1 MEVKMYFHVYASH
14 SSEICPMYAPEEMP
28 VVLSAWERFRPF
40 ADELGVQV
48 HYMAASAP
56 SHEFFFLLEADSMN
70 AISRLMFSIPI
81 RQDIKIIPVELME
94 EAVTMA
100 KSVTGAEE

>member
-1 MEVKMYFHVYASH
+1 MYFHVYASH
-14 SSEICPMYAPEEMP
+14 SSEICPMYTPEKMP
-28 VVLSAWERFRPF
+28 EVFSAWEKFRPL
-40 ADELGVQV
+40 ADELGVKI

-70 AISRLMFSIPI
+70 AISQLMFSIPI
-81 RQDIKIIPVELME
+81 RQDVKVNPVDLME

-100 KSVTGAEE
+100 KSVTAAKE

>member
-1 MEVKMYFHVYASH
+1 MYFHVYASH
-14 SSEICPMYAPEEMP
+14 SSETCPMYAPDKMP
-28 VVLSAWERFRPF
+28 VVFSAWEKFRPL
-40 ADELGVQV
+40 ADELGVKI

-56 SHEFFFLLEADSMN
+56 SHEFFFLLEADSLS
-70 AISRLMFSIPI
+70 AISKLTFSIPI

-100 KSVTGAEE
+100 KSVTGAE

>member
-1 MEVKMYFHVYASH
+1 MYFHVYASH
-14 SSEICPMYAPEEMP
+14 SSEICPMYTPEKMP
-28 VVLSAWERFRPF
+28 EVLSAWEKFRPL
-40 ADELGVQV
+40 ADELGVKV

-70 AISRLMFSIPI
+70 AISRLMFSVPI
-81 RQDIKIIPVELME
+81 RQDVKVIPVELME

-100 KSVTGAEE
+100 KSVIAAKE

>member
-14 SSEICPMYAPEEMP
+14 SSEICPMYDPDEMP
-28 VVLSAWERFRPF
+28 EVLANWERFGPF
-40 ADELGVQV
+40 ADELGVTI

-81 RQDIKIIPVELME
+81 RQDVRIIPVELME

-100 KSVTGAEE
+100 RSVTGANS